1 MEHDARGIAAGHNQ
15 IRAEIVTTYEQLLH
29 AYAVRSICFIEEN
42 GMKAQQMFDG
52 NDYQATHVILYSGDE
67 PIGALRIR
75 WFKGFAKFERFALR
89 KAYRDNRDLKST
101 SQDSRS
107 ITSPAKDTTRSSLTP
122 CRCMRGCGRYFW
134 VQERRRQEAG
144 LFRRASTSHVKE
156 LVKEITP
163 PLNAISEHTDVAVLF
178 RTEGFWDAPSE
189 FETATAARN

>member
-1 MEHDARGIAAGHNQ
+1 MEQDARGIAASHNQ

-89 KAYRDNRDLKST
+89 KAYRDNRALKVLARFAFNHVARKGY
-101 SQDSRS
+101 DKI
-107 ITSPAKDTTRSSLTP
+107 ITHSLPVHARLWKILFGFKSAEGKKPVYFDGIDEP
-122 CRCMRGCGRYFW
+122 C
-134 VQERRRQEAG
+134 V
-144 LFRRASTSHVKE
+144 E

-163 PLNAISEHTDVAVLF
+163 PLNAISEHTEVAILF

-189 FETATAARN
+189 FEVAASRN